1 MSIGRLLVVLVR
13 DTPIPIL
20 AKMTRSRLW
29 FFLIIFCALPYLVD
43 VVYCEDLTPSHF
55 AQAVLGEGEDVD
67 PPDTKACMFV
77 PGDQFDWSGT
87 DSAVWRT
94 GLPCHVGQAVALVP
108 SQFTLLAS
116 LTSRPPPIF

>member
-67 PPDTKACMFV
+67 PPDTKAGMVV
-77 PGDQFDWSGT
+77 PGDQFDCFGT
-87 DSAVWRT
+87 ASAVWRT
-94 GLPCHVGQAVALVP
+94 GLACQVGQARALVP